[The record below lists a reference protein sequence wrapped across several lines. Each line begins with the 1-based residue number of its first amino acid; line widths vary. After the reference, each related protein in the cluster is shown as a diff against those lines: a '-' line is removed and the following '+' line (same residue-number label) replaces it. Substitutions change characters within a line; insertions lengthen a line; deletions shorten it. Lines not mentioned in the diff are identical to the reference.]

1 MGAREPARRVPA
13 ARALSPTPPL
23 RRCGLY
29 KTCEPKKCGKKW
41 RQRLKPAV
49 YEIERP
55 AGAPCTLEN
64 LENIKNLKRDQL
76 PIDCKGKE
84 LKTDKKV
91 VLPDMSGDKVDF
103 SSCAPPR
110 PAPAPRHALSG
121 APNARASPRPTRGAS
136 PRAVRSSRRR
146 RASRSRRRSKGS
158 SSRRRSSRRPM
169 LATCAAPLASPPLRP
184 PPPISSWLCAQL
196 EFGKSRQPTEEN
208 SYNDDIITPADLTK
222 ADFQKAS
229 LAMKGDYAG
238 VRSGTPPHSSATAP
252 LSTPP
257 SRCAR
262 R

>member
-1 MGAREPARRVPA
+1 MGAREPARREPA

-41 RQRLKPAV
+41 RQNLKPSV

-103 SSCAPPR
+103 SSAKLEAAKGIEIQKAIEGKFEAASLFTDGR
-110 PAPAPRHALSG
+110 NAHVRRAARLPAP
-121 APNARASPRPTRGAS
+121 
-136 PRAVRSSRRR
+136 
-146 RASRSRRRSKGS
+146 
-158 SSRRRSSRRPM
+158 
-169 LATCAAPLASPPLRP
+169 
-184 PPPISSWLCAQL
+184 
-196 EFGKSRQPTEEN
+196 
-208 SYNDDIITPADLTK
+208 
-222 ADFQKAS
+222 
-229 LAMKGDYAG
+229 
-238 VRSGTPPHSSATAP
+238 
-252 LSTPP
+252 
-257 SRCAR
+257 
-262 R
+262 